1 MLLRMSTLFL
11 RTLRDDP
18 ASAETPGHRLLIRA
32 GYLRRVAPGIYSW
45 LPLGYRLLRAVEAM
59 VRNEMDSIGGQ
70 EVHFPALV
78 PAEMYEATDRL
89 DMYGDLLFSLSDRK
103 SARYVLGPTHEE
115 LFTTLVK
122 GEYSSYKDY
131 PVTLY
136 QIQLKYRDEA
146 RPRGGLLRG
155 REFLMKDGYSFDLDE
170 AGLQWSYDQHRAA
183 YIRIFSRLGVDFR
196 IVFAVSGAMGGSD
209 SEEFLAVSDVGE
221 DTFVQCSGC
230 DYAANTEAVRMAVP
244 VPYGGDRPALQ
255 VLDTPDTP
263 TIDTLVDRLN
273 ELNIGREF
281 RAADTLKNVVLKTR
295 EPGSDKWELLIVG
308 VPGDREVDLKRVAGG
323 LDPVEV
329 APAEAAD
336 LAGLSVGYI
345 GPQGLT
351 GIRYLVDPLVVDG
364 SSWVTGAN
372 EAGRHA
378 ANVVRG
384 RDFRPEGEI
393 GAVALRPGDRC
404 ARCGGELTVSRGMEI
419 GHIFSLGTRYAD
431 VFGLD
436 ALGPDGKPIRITMGC
451 YGLGISRLVGALAEQ
466 RHDDRGLIW
475 PQSVAP
481 ADVHIVVA
489 GNQHAQIA
497 ERVAAELDMD
507 VLLDDRSVS
516 AGVKFADAELLGI
529 PRIVVFGR
537 GLARGVV
544 ELRDRTTGEASEVPV
559 DRLAA
564 VLQGNDRAD

>member
-45 LPLGYRLLRAVEAM
+45 LPLGYRLLRAVESM

-170 AGLQWSYDQHRAA
+170 AGLQRSYDQHRAA
-183 YIRIFSRLGVDFR
+183 YIRIFSRLGLDFR

-230 DYAANTEAVRMAVP
+230 DYAANTEAVRIAVP
-244 VPYGGDRPALQ
+244 APYEGDRPALQ

-273 ELNIGREF
+273 ELNPGREF
-281 RAADTLKNVVLKTR
+281 SAADTLKNVVLKTR

-384 RDFRPEGEI
+384 RDFRPDGEI

-404 ARCGGELTVSRGMEI
+404 ARCGGELTVSRGIEI

-431 VFGLD
+431 VFELD

-466 RHDDRGLIW
+466 RHDDRGLMW

-489 GNQHAQIA
+489 GNQHAEIA

-544 ELRDRTTGEASEVPV
+544 ELRDRTSGEVSEVPV

-564 VLQGNDRAD
+564 VLQGNDRAE